1 MTRRCKPGQRAR
13 IISGRDTG
21 QIVVV
26 VRPYFGEQVARGT
39 WPVPIYPWVVASL
52 SGLLGSVNLDTGK
65 ENPPDRMAVYD
76 DCDLEP
82 LDDNDDGFDEPR
94 WPLQIP
100 PPVATPNSPRQEARI
115 MTARG

>member
-82 LDDNDDGFDEPR
+82 LDDNDDGFDESTDT
-94 WPLQIP
+94 
-100 PPVATPNSPRQEARI
+100 PVKRPAVKSVDGRREKSFS
-115 MTARG
+115 